1 LVLGSKNEQIQ
12 HTAMKSAVLF
22 AVLAALWLLL
32 SGKFSPLFL
41 FLGAASCV
49 LVVWLA
55 RRFETVDRESIP
67 LHLGWGIVPYWLWL
81 LKEIVV
87 SALQVSKIIL
97 SPTLRISPT
106 MVQVQ
111 SRSGTEVGH
120 VLFGNSITLTPGTL
134 TTDIDDSGLMTVHA
148 LTAEGAQG
156 VLTSDMNQRVSKL
169 AGEP

>member
-1 LVLGSKNEQIQ
+1 
-12 HTAMKSAVLF
+12 MKSAVLF

-55 RRFETVDRESIP
+55 RRFDTVDRESVP
-67 LHLGWGIVPYWLWL
+67 LHLGLGIVPYWLWL
-81 LKEIVV
+81 LKEIVF

-106 MVQVQ
+106 LVKVQ
-111 SRSGTEVGH
+111 SLSETEVGH
-120 VLFGNSITLTPGTL
+120 VLFGNSITLTPGTV
-134 TTDIDDSGLMTVHA
+134 TTDIDSKGILTVHA
-148 LTAEGAQG
+148 LTANGAQG
-156 VLTSDMNQRVSKL
+156 VLTGDMNKRVSQL
-169 AGEP
+169 AGEH